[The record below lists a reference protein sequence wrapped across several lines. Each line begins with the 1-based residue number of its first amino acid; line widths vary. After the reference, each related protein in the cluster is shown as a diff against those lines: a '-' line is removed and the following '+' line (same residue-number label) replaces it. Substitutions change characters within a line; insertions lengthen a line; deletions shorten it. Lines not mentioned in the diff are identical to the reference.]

1 MGLFFNDKIWF
12 ETKVE
17 TIARKYSPTNIKNL
31 TIDGLLHIKVE
42 MFYL

>member
-17 TIARKYSPTNIKNL
+17 TIARKYFPMNIKNS
-31 TIDGLLHIKVE
+31 TISGLLYIKVE
-42 MFYL
+42 MFYR